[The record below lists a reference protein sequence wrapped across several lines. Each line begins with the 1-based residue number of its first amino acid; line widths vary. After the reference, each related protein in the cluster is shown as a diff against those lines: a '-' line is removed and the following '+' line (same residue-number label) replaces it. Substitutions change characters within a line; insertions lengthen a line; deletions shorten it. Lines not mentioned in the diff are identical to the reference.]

1 MPGRRLKPS
10 RCPPPGA
17 VLDSLAPG
25 SPLSPPPPPR
35 VSPASVATVCSS
47 TRWKEEPSWSLSG
60 HEPGHWASSSS
71 SECCPPR
78 TRQGSG
84 AAVRAA
90 WQTPALAAR
99 PQGRG
104 VRLVSLRHFSEE
116 LLCAMCPSVTQWPQ
130 KGGGRENTRSPGASA
145 KIGMLFSTVTSRP
158 EGVSPFGLMCSSDPP
173 TSAGSTHSSEGGK
186 ASPC

>member
-1 MPGRRLKPS
+1 M
-10 RCPPPGA
+10 
-17 VLDSLAPG
+17 
-25 SPLSPPPPPR
+25 
-35 VSPASVATVCSS
+35 ATVCSS
-47 TRWKEEPSWSLSG
+47 TGWKEEPSWSLSG
-60 HEPGHWASSSS
+60 HEPGRWASSSS
-71 SECCPPR
+71 SSGCCPPR

-99 PQGRG
+99 PQGCG

-116 LLCAMCPSVTQWPQ
+116 LPCAMCPSVAWQPQ
-130 KGGGRENTRSPGASA
+130 KGGGRENARSPGASA

-173 TSAGSTHSSEGGK
+173 TSAGRKHSQFGGGQGLTLLRVWGAPRANIPPLSLEK
-186 ASPC
+186 IGRMERASHGRKEKPV